1 MTEDPAV
8 SAPQQQPG
16 PWPAP
21 PGSGDST
28 GYYPAYPVAPPND
41 GTAVA
46 ALVVAI
52 LAWVVCPVVLA
63 IVAVALAGNAQRA
76 IEASAG
82 ARSGRGLVTAAR
94 VVAWANIVLYGLFA
108 LGALAVVA
116 VVALTS
122 R

>member
-1 MTEDPAV
+1 MTEDPA
-8 SAPQQQPG
+8 AGGPPQQPG
-16 PWPAP
+16 PWPGP
-21 PGSGDST
+21 PGSAYPT
-28 GYYPAYPVAPPND
+28 GYYYPAAPPND

-63 IVAVALAGNAQRA
+63 IVAVVLAGDAQRA

-82 ARSGRGLVTAAR
+82 ARGGRGLVTAAR

>member
-1 MTEDPAV
+1 MTEDPAT
-8 SAPQQQPG
+8 A
-16 PWPAP
+16 
-21 PGSGDST
+21 
-28 GYYPAYPVAPPND
+28 VAPPND

-46 ALVVAI
+46 ALVLAI

-63 IVAVALAGNAQRA
+63 IVAVVLAGNAQRT

-82 ARSGRGLVTAAR
+82 ALGGRGLVTAAR

-108 LGALAVVA
+108 LAALAVVA
-116 VVALTS
+116 VVAFTS